1 MAVPDAAPHR
11 GGDRI
16 SAPGG
21 IPDRADTLAYYTSI
35 TGYTPP
41 VDIDY
46 YEILAATKLSII
58 MVRAAHMMIAMGL
71 MPPDSPM
78 ALNNPASQLLAEL
91 LGLSALTGETA
102 TFIGNR

>member
-1 MAVPDAAPHR
+1 
-11 GGDRI
+11 
-16 SAPGG
+16 
-21 IPDRADTLAYYTSI
+21 
-35 TGYTPP
+35 
-41 VDIDY
+41 
-46 YEILAATKLSII
+46 
-58 MVRAAHMMIAMGL
+58 MMIAMGL